1 MPIWLTILVAVAG
14 SSALFG
20 FLQYMISRHDSK
32 KKEKKEALEAEK
44 KNEVLEAVRVLE
56 SKIDAN
62 RKESDER
69 FNAIEKRMAE
79 ERAANARIRILNY
92 SDEIMHGVLH
102 SEESFNQILDDI
114 TQYENYC
121 DKHPNYTNAR
131 AKLAVANINKVYEK
145 CVNEC
150 SFLGMR

>member
-1 MPIWLTILVAVAG
+1 M
-14 SSALFG
+14 
-20 FLQYMISRHDSK
+20 
-32 KKEKKEALEAEK
+32 
-44 KNEVLEAVRVLE
+44 LEAVRVLE

>member
-1 MPIWLTILVAVAG
+1 MPIWLTILVAVVG
-14 SSALFG
+14 SGALFG
-20 FLQYMISRHDSK
+20 FIQFMISRHDSK
-32 KKEKKEALEAEK
+32 KKEEKEAQEAEK
-44 KNEVLEAVRVLE
+44 KNEVLEAVKALT

-62 RKESDER
+62 RKEADER
-69 FNAIEKRMAE
+69 FNAIEERMAE
-79 ERAANARIRILNY
+79 ERATNARIRILNY